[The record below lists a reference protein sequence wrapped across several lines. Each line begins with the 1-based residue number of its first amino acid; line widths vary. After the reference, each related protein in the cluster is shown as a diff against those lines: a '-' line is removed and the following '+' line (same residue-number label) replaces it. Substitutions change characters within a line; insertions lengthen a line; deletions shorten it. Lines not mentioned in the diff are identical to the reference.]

1 MLSKTLGIVF
11 SNMHDTMMGKLTENR
26 TMASEPFERI
36 SRRKISLCV

>member
-26 TMASEPFERI
+26 TMASVPF
-36 SRRKISLCV
+36 SRWKSNSRSSSS